1 MIPHLSDL
9 TTSFFG
15 HSIKRTSCFRVRLEV
30 FEKRLVDI
38 SDKGEGSGTDER
50 KLVYLEIPVH
60 DLGFCSTVLE
70 SDLRSEYVA

>member
-1 MIPHLSDL
+1 M
-9 TTSFFG
+9 
-15 HSIKRTSCFRVRLEV
+15 

-60 DLGFCSTVLE
+60 DLGFCSAVLE